1 MTSPSDPGLT
11 YAAAGVDLEGA
22 DCHVDRI
29 APLVTATW
37 GPNVVGGFGGF
48 AAGVELPEGYRRPVL
63 MMSTDGVGT
72 KLELAR
78 RTGRWDGVGFDL
90 VAMCADDL
98 AVVGAQPIAFVDY
111 MAVGRLDGARDAAIV
126 GSIARACAAIG
137 AALVGGE
144 TAEHPGVMEAD
155 AVDLAGAALGVV
167 ERASEI
173 TGAAVRPGDVVVGV
187 ASPNLRSNGFSLVR
201 RVFADVDLDSDIGDG
216 RSVGEALTEPS
227 VLFSP
232 MAVELAATGLVHGMA
247 HITGGGI
254 PGNLVRPL
262 PDGCTAVV
270 QRGTW
275 DVPFVF
281 AEIQRRGGIA
291 DDAMAET
298 FNMGIGFC
306 VIVGP
311 EAVDDVIAV
320 ATRHGH
326 QAGAIGRIESGDR
339 RVVMS

>member
-1 MTSPSDPGLT
+1 MTTPSEPGIT
-11 YAAAGVDLEGA
+11 YADAGVDLAGA
-22 DCHVDRI
+22 DRHVERI

-72 KLELAR
+72 KLEVMR
-78 RTGRWDGVGFDL
+78 RTGRWNGVGFDL
-90 VAMCADDL
+90 VAMCVDDL
-98 AVVGAQPIAFVDY
+98 AVVGARPIGFVDY
-111 MAVGRLDGARDAAIV
+111 MAVGSLDGARDATIV
-126 GSIARACAAIG
+126 GSIARACAAVG

-144 TAEHPGVMEAD
+144 TAEHPGVMEPD

-167 ERASEI
+167 ERGSEI
-173 TGAAVRPGDVVVGV
+173 TGATVVPGDVIVGV
-187 ASPNLRSNGFSLVR
+187 RSPNLRSNGFSLVR
-201 RVFADVDLDSDIGDG
+201 RVFNESDFDADIGDG

-227 VLFSP
+227 VLYAP
-232 MAVELAATGLVHGMA
+232 MAVELAATGRIHGMA

-262 PDGCTAVV
+262 PDGCAAVV
-270 QRGTW
+270 NRGSW
-275 DVPFVF
+275 QIPFVF
-281 AEIQRRGGIA
+281 TAIQRRGRIA
-291 DDAMAET
+291 DEAMAET

-306 VIVGP
+306 VIVGESDT
-311 EAVDDVIAV
+311 EAVIGT

-326 QAGAIGRIESGDR
+326 RASVIGRIEHGERTVTLS
-339 RVVMS
+339 

>member
-1 MTSPSDPGLT
+1 MTSPTEPGLT
-11 YAAAGVDLEGA
+11 YADAGVDLEGA
-22 DCHVDRI
+22 DRHVERI

-72 KLELAR
+72 KLELVR
-78 RTGRWDGVGFDL
+78 RTGRWEGVGFDL
-90 VAMCADDL
+90 VAMCVDDL
-98 AVVGAQPIAFVDY
+98 AVVGARPIGFVDY
-111 MAVGRLDGARDAAIV
+111 MAVGMLDGARDAAIV
-126 GSIARACAAIG
+126 GSIARACAAVG

-167 ERASEI
+167 ERGSEI
-173 TGAAVRPGDVVVGV
+173 TGVAIEPGDTVVGV
-187 ASPNLRSNGFSLVR
+187 RSPNLRSNGFSLVR
-201 RVFADVDLDSDIGDG
+201 RVFDGVDLDGDVGDG
-216 RSVGEALTEPS
+216 RTVGEALTEPS
-227 VLFSP
+227 VLYAP
-232 MAVELAATGLVHGMA
+232 MAVELAATGCIHGMA

-262 PDGCTAVV
+262 PDGCAAVV
-270 QRGTW
+270 NRGSW
-275 DVPFVF
+275 EIPFVF
-281 AEIQRRGGIA
+281 TEIQRRGQIS
-291 DDAMAET
+291 DEAMAET

-306 VIVGP
+306 VIVE
-311 EAVDDVIAV
+311 EADAETAIEA

-326 QAGAIGRIESGDR
+326 QAGVIGRIEEGER
-339 RVVMS
+339 RVVMG

>member
-1 MTSPSDPGLT
+1 MTTPSQPAIT
-11 YAAAGVDLEGA
+11 YADAGVDLEGA
-22 DCHVDRI
+22 DRHVERI

-72 KLELAR
+72 KLELMR

-90 VAMCADDL
+90 VAMCVDDL
-98 AVVGAQPIAFVDY
+98 AVVGARPIGFVDY
-111 MAVGRLDGARDAAIV
+111 MAVGSLDGVRDAAIV
-126 GSIARACAAIG
+126 GSIARACAAVG

-144 TAEHPGVMEAD
+144 TAEHPGVMEPD

-167 ERASEI
+167 ERGSEI
-173 TGAAVRPGDVVVGV
+173 TGAAVVPGDVIVGV
-187 ASPNLRSNGFSLVR
+187 RSPNLRSNGFSLVR
-201 RVFADVDLDSDIGDG
+201 RVFDGVDLDADIGDG

-227 VLFSP
+227 VLYAP
-232 MAVELAATGLVHGMA
+232 MAVELAATGRIHGMA
-247 HITGGGI
+247 HITGGGL

-262 PDGCTAVV
+262 PDGCAALVN
-270 QRGTW
+270 RGSW
-275 DVPFVF
+275 EVPFVF

-306 VIVGP
+306 VIVGQP
-311 EAVDDVIAV
+311 DSDRVIET

-326 QAGAIGRIESGDR
+326 QAGVIGRIEAGDR
-339 RVVMS
+339 HVVMS